1 MRTLFSRT
9 GHHPTIPSSPSA
21 LIPDLNNA
29 ELIRSGQIGRRS
41 IAAINEVDRFLE
53 ENYIHLFHRRVQEGS
68 NSTGKCELGG
78 RQEEKNSKK
87 CRKSFSDILILTLAH
102 LPIRT
107 SNWSITST
115 CTTIAG
121 NSEMLGYMLKGHLL
135 LNMNSMM
142 PKLLVLTSQTLAT
155 KYIEYWRDLSSPIM
169 VNMVGGIISTV

>member
-1 MRTLFSRT
+1 M
-9 GHHPTIPSSPSA
+9 
-21 LIPDLNNA
+21 LIWLNQ
-29 ELIRSGQIGRRS
+29 EKSVGE
-41 IAAINEVDRFLE
+41 AINEVDRFLE

-87 CRKSFSDILILTLAH
+87 CRKSFSDILILRVTLVH